1 MQNKGLVHLA
11 EGIFDFLNGDDL
23 VQFLAVSKTC
33 NQFVNEYGW
42 TLMIKKLNSVLKRK
56 DYKCKCKAC
65 DDCLGPKAGKTY
77 STLKQYYPVW
87 LQICDYFK
95 AQKSLPKLTLLVTKL
110 DEYGQLRRKLDPR
123 WQNYNVLQ
131 MMVKLGDHKFVQL
144 ILECRVVDFTGTFLN
159 LCMEVDC
166 FEILNDVT
174 LKNQCKVIDILLRNS
189 KSAGIDINAINTFN
203 STQPLLHEI
212 VVKGRPEILQ
222 YLIDNSKRYDIN
234 LNVPYFYGTSGRN
247 PFEALINSNSSAMYQ
262 KLNCWLKFP
271 SLFNADIFKKMSIF
285 CLLTI
290 MTHISKEMGN
300 SDNPYLRFHVEDKE
314 ILEDRV
320 WNFYKDK
327 IAMARSFKANE
338 KGKIVEPPNKRKRL
352 L

>member
-1 MQNKGLVHLA
+1 MEELMRNKGLVHLA
-11 EGIFDFLNGDDL
+11 EGIFDFLSGDDL
-23 VQFLAVSKTC
+23 VQFLAVSETC
-33 NQFVNEYGW
+33 NQFVNHYGW
-42 TLMIKKLNSVLKRK
+42 KLMLKKLETVLKRK
-56 DYKCKCKAC
+56 DYKCKYYHISSSMSVN
-65 DDCLGPKAGKTY
+65 Y
-77 STLKQYYPVW
+77 STLKQCYPVW
-87 LQICDYFK
+87 MQICDYFK
-95 AQKSLPKLTLLVTKL
+95 AQKSLPQLNLLVTKL

-212 VVKGRPEILQ
+212 VVKGRPEILKF
-222 YLIDNSKRYDIN
+222 LIENSQRYDIN
-234 LNVPYFYGTSGRN
+234 LNMPFFQGTSIRN
-247 PFEALINSNSSAMYQ
+247 PFDALINSNSSAMYQ

-271 SLFNADIFKKMSIF
+271 SLFNAEIFKKMSIF

-300 SDNPYLRFHVEDKE
+300 SDNPYLKFHVEDKE

-320 WNFYKDK
+320 WTFYKNK
-327 IAMARSFKANE
+327 IA
-338 KGKIVEPPNKRKRL
+338 KIGNEPPNKRKKL